1 MAHSNQHVKALQQV
15 PVTAEAAKPYLKI
28 LNDLHGFGVQFAG
41 NVQKAL
47 VKKQQQSG
55 QGQDPKVQREQA
67 MTQAK
72 VQSLALSTHAE
83 IQRKN
88 AAHQAKMKNLQET
101 HRARQMLK
109 IRDNQVSSGLKAL
122 QTVGQMEMDKHRSL
136 AALANEGD

>member
-1 MAHSNQHVKALQQV
+1 
-15 PVTAEAAKPYLKI
+15 
-28 LNDLHGFGVQFAG
+28 
-41 NVQKAL
+41 
-47 VKKQQQSG
+47 
-55 QGQDPKVQREQA
+55 VQREQA

-72 VQSLALSTHAE
+72 IQSLALSTHAE

-88 AAHQAKMKNLQET
+88 VAHQAKMKNLQET

-122 QTVGQMEMDKHRSL
+122 QTVGQMEMDKHRNL